1 LLYNSIS
8 KENNINILM
17 KELESS
23 VVFCMHVLPPGGTS
37 LWYAAKIIHFH
48 CITGWQTVRKIL
60 PLEVLLGFLSLVK
73 REKEV

>member
-23 VVFCMHVLPPGGTS
+23 VVFCINVLPPGGTS
-37 LWYAAKIIHFH
+37 L
-48 CITGWQTVRKIL
+48 
-60 PLEVLLGFLSLVK
+60 
-73 REKEV
+73 